1 MDDEFASNPT
11 HILLGRSFMKTTRTK
26 IDVRKGTFSFEFD
39 GEIVTFNIFNVMKY
53 PEDSEFVFHVV
64 VINLIVQNDYEH
76 SFLKDE
82 LNFVLQHSKTG
93 SDAML
98 EKNKSLKELIMS
110 LHSLLKMSNRL
121 VNSPLQLSNFYER
134 VLPYIE

>member
-26 IDVRKGTFSFEFD
+26 IDVRKGTLSFEFD
-39 GEIVTFNIFNVMKY
+39 GEILTFNIFNVMKY

-82 LNFVLQHSKTG
+82 LNFVLQHNKTG

-134 VLPYIE
+134 VLPYVE